1 MPHIGW
7 DNGTRNKPTHV
18 QVRYGEV
25 DRMGLLYH
33 VNYYEYFEWA
43 RSDWIR
49 NFWRPYKEIEDDGY
63 ALVVIEGHI
72 HYHSPAYYDDR
83 LEVTMDVID
92 WGRSRI
98 RFSYAICREGESE
111 PLCTGSTSH
120 CFIRDGKPVR
130 LPDEF
135 VKLLD
140 KAFSIL

>member
-1 MPHIGW
+1 MERDI
-7 DNGTRNKPTHV
+7 KPTRV

-49 NFWRPYKEIEDDGY
+49 NFWRPYKEIEDEGY
-63 ALVVIEGHI
+63 ALVVIEGYI
-72 HYHSPAYYDDR
+72 HYHRPAYYDDW
-83 LEVTMDVID
+83 LEIEMDVIE

-98 RFSYAICREGESE
+98 SFSYDIRREGESGS
-111 PLCTGSTSH
+111 LCTGSTSH
-120 CFIRDGKPVR
+120 CFINRDGKPIR

-135 VKLLD
+135 RELLVETYGD
-140 KAFSIL
+140 RSRV